1 MDITP
6 FKIHV
11 EDERL
16 DDLRRRLRN
25 VRWPVA
31 LDADAWDDGTSLA
44 FMRRLI
50 DHWRDRFDWRAQE
63 GRLNKLPQYLARI
76 DDLSIHFIHQP
87 GVGPA
92 PLPLI
97 VTHGWPGSFIEME
110 RIVPLLADPA
120 AVGGDPEDA
129 FHVVVPSLPG
139 YGFSEAPDRPGVGA
153 HRIAGLWL
161 KLMEGL
167 GYTNFGAQGGDI
179 GAGVSTWLA
188 HRFPERIVGLHLN
201 YIPGSYRPPLG
212 DGQAAVTAEEQ
223 SFLAEAAAWAATE
236 GAYAHLQGTK
246 PQTLAFSLADSP
258 IALAAWIVEKLR
270 AWSDCDGDVERAF
283 TLDAILTNIS
293 LYWFNGTV
301 GSSLRLYKE
310 NRLHP
315 LHFKAGELVAPP
327 LGVALFPC
335 ELPMPPRS
343 WVERCY
349 NVVRWTPMP
358 EGGHF
363 AAMEQPDRLARDI
376 REFFRP
382 LRNLE
387 ASEARSS
394 AASVGRAAP

>member
-1 MDITP
+1 METVP

-11 EDERL
+11 EDEQL
-16 DDLRRRLRN
+16 DDLRRRLRD
-25 VRWPVA
+25 VRWPAA
-31 LDADAWDDGTSLA
+31 LDAESWEDGTSLT
-44 FMRRLI
+44 FMRHLV

-63 GRLNKLPQYLARI
+63 ARLNALPQYLARI
-76 DDLSIHFIHQP
+76 DDLSIHFVHQP

-92 PLPLI
+92 PLPLV
-97 VTHGWPGSFIEME
+97 VTHGWPGSFVELE
-110 RIVPLLADPA
+110 RIVPLLADPG
-120 AVGGDPEDA
+120 AVGGDPADA

-139 YGFSEAPDRPGVGA
+139 YGFSEAPGRPGVGA

-167 GYTNFGAQGGDI
+167 GYTDFGAQGGDI

-188 HRFPERIVGLHLN
+188 HRFPERVRGLHLN

-212 DGQAAVTAEEQ
+212 EGAPAVTAEEQ
-223 SFLAEAAAWAATE
+223 SFLTEAAAWAATE
-236 GAYAHLQGTK
+236 GAYAHLQATK

-258 IALAAWIVEKLR
+258 VALAAWIVEKLR
-270 AWSDCDGDVERAF
+270 AWSDCGGDVERAF
-283 TLDAILTNIS
+283 TLDAILTNVS

-301 GSSLRLYKE
+301 GASLRLYKE

-315 LHFKAGELVAPP
+315 VHFEAGERVAPP
-327 LGVALFPC
+327 LGVALFPR

-349 NVVRWTPMP
+349 NVARWTPMP
-358 EGGHF
+358 KGGHF
-363 AAMEQPDRLARDI
+363 AAMEQPNLLAQDI

-382 LRNLE
+382 LRK
-387 ASEARSS
+387 
-394 AASVGRAAP
+394 GRAS